1 MKCLIVN
8 DFGPI
13 VDITKRLLYQ
23 IDSNVDI
30 SCVSTSFEALS
41 ILSDYYDNLIVD
53 YSLPDSTIEN
63 FLEKVLLKKYSK
75 RIIVLCMDDKTD
87 YISNFIRTHENTR
100 NIVFIRKPF
109 NKAHLINVLQR

>member
-1 MKCLIVN
+1 MRCLIVN

-41 ILSDYYDNLIVD
+41 ILSNYYDNLIVD
-53 YSLPDSTIEN
+53 YSLPDSTIES
-63 FLEKVLLKKYSK
+63 FLEKVLLKKYYK

-87 YISNFIRTHENTR
+87 DISKFIRTHENTK

-109 NKAHLINVLQR
+109 NKADLINVLHK